1 MNAKDFF
8 FLVKAM
14 REQQRLY
21 FQTRD
26 NKIKDKAIELEKK
39 VDSEIDTTLIKKGL
53 KEGPGNQLSLNF
65 EDQQTQQT
73 VTTWSPS
80 RQVR

>member
-8 FLVKAM
+8 FLVKEM
-14 REQQRLY
+14 REQQKLY

-26 NKIKDKAIELEKK
+26 NKVKEKAIDLEKK

-53 KEGPGNQLSLNF
+53 KEGPGNQLQINF
-65 EDQQTQQT
+65 EQQTQTQ
-73 VTTWSPS
+73 TWSPS

>member
-8 FLVKAM
+8 FLVKEM

-65 EDQQTQQT
+65 GDQQTQQT
-73 VTTWSPS
+73 VATWTPS

>member
-8 FLVKAM
+8 FLVKEM
-14 REQQRLY
+14 REQQKLY

-39 VDSEIDTTLIKKGL
+39 VDAEIDTTLVKKGL
-53 KEGPGNQLSLNF
+53 KEGPGNQLQINF
-65 EDQQTQQT
+65 GDQKQQT
-73 VTTWSPS
+73 VETWTPS